1 MIVPIQFV
9 LALVM
14 ALIVNAKVR
23 GRGLFLAIFILPLA
37 ISDLAAG
44 LVWQAILTERGYLN
58 TVLQKVGLIDQEYIW
73 LDPTKS
79 NHLLIAVVVAELW
92 RSTAFVMVIFLAGLQ
107 GIPHEYTEAAEVF
120 GAGFFQRVRQ
130 VILPLLK
137 PSIQVALLFRI
148 IFAFEAFAVVLAPP
162 AGPRPHWRPRPGA
175 GKPSTSTATPP
186 RRTRR
191 SSWSSAPGCRIVIWM
206 LPDAPG
212 TDAAM
217 RRGGHHLP
225 AASRVAAEGAHYI
238 VGIVLSCG
246 FSPPLRD
253 HARCFS
259 SEEDVYDYPKRLLPQ
274 DLSTETMRFFL
285 DFPGMTDALW
295 RSASSPGHAR
305 ALARD
310 RHACGYALARFAFG
324 RGHGAALGRRH

>member
-1 MIVPIQFV
+1 MATVAQPATLGRRLRRWEGLPYALILPTVAYLGLFFAWPMVQAFELAFRVDGTWTVAPFRTMVNDVNFNQALGFTLLLVGVIVPIQFV

-148 IFAFEAFAVVLAPP
+148 IFAFEAFAVVLALTGRAKTTLATEAWRWQAEYFDSHVAAAYSALILVLSLLA
-162 AGPRPHWRPRPGA
+162 AG
-175 GKPSTSTATPP
+175 
-186 RRTRR
+186 
-191 SSWSSAPGCRIVIWM
+191 IVIWM
-206 LPDAPG
+206 LRTPRAQ
-212 TDAAM
+212 M
-217 RRGGHHLP
+217 
-225 AASRVAAEGAHYI
+225 
-238 VGIVLSCG
+238 
-246 FSPPLRD
+246 LR
-253 HARCFS
+253 
-259 SEEDVYDYPKRLLPQ
+259 
-274 DLSTETMRFFL
+274 
-285 DFPGMTDALW
+285 
-295 RSASSPGHAR
+295 
-305 ALARD
+305 
-310 RHACGYALARFAFG
+310 
-324 RGHGAALGRRH
+324 

>member
-1 MIVPIQFV
+1 MATVAQPATLGRRLRRWEGLPYALILPTVAYLGLFFAWPMVQAFELAFRVEGTWTVAPFRTMVNDVNFNQALGFTLLLVGVIVPIQFV

-148 IFAFEAFAVVLAPP
+148 IFAFEAFAVVLAITGRAKTTLATEAWRWQAEYFDSHVAAAYSALILVLSLLA
-162 AGPRPHWRPRPGA
+162 AG
-175 GKPSTSTATPP
+175 
-186 RRTRR
+186 
-191 SSWSSAPGCRIVIWM
+191 VVVWM
-206 LPDAPG
+206 LRTPRAQM
-212 TDAAM
+212 M
-217 RRGGHHLP
+217 R
-225 AASRVAAEGAHYI
+225 
-238 VGIVLSCG
+238 
-246 FSPPLRD
+246 
-253 HARCFS
+253 
-259 SEEDVYDYPKRLLPQ
+259 
-274 DLSTETMRFFL
+274 
-285 DFPGMTDALW
+285 
-295 RSASSPGHAR
+295 
-305 ALARD
+305 
-310 RHACGYALARFAFG
+310 
-324 RGHGAALGRRH
+324 

>member
-1 MIVPIQFV
+1 MATVAQPTTLGRRLRRWEGLPYALILPTVAYLGLFFAWPMVQAFELAFRVEGTWTAAPFRTMVNDVNFNQALGFTLLLVGVIVPIQFV

-73 LDPTKS
+73 LDPTKP
-79 NHLLIAVVVAELW
+79 NHLLVAVVAAEVW

-130 VILPLLK
+130 VILPMLK

-148 IFAFEAFAVVLAPP
+148 IFAFEAFAVILAITGRAKTTLATEAWRWQAEYFDSHVAAAYSALILVLSLLA
-162 AGPRPHWRPRPGA
+162 AG
-175 GKPSTSTATPP
+175 
-186 RRTRR
+186 
-191 SSWSSAPGCRIVIWM
+191 IVVWM
-206 LPDAPG
+206 LRTPRAQ
-212 TDAAM
+212 M
-217 RRGGHHLP
+217 
-225 AASRVAAEGAHYI
+225 
-238 VGIVLSCG
+238 
-246 FSPPLRD
+246 LR
-253 HARCFS
+253 
-259 SEEDVYDYPKRLLPQ
+259 
-274 DLSTETMRFFL
+274 
-285 DFPGMTDALW
+285 
-295 RSASSPGHAR
+295 
-305 ALARD
+305 
-310 RHACGYALARFAFG
+310 
-324 RGHGAALGRRH
+324 

>member
-1 MIVPIQFV
+1 MATVAQPATLGRRLRRWEGLPYALILPTVAYLGLFFAWPMVQAFELAFRIDGKWTVAPFRTMANDVNFDQALRFTLLLVVVIIPVQFV

-58 TVLQKVGLIDQEYIW
+58 TVLEKVGLIDQEYIW

-79 NHLLIAVVVAELW
+79 NHLLVAVVVAELW

-130 VILPLLK
+130 VILPMLK

-148 IFAFEAFAVVLAPP
+148 IFAFEAFAVILAITGR
-162 AGPRPHWRPRPGA
+162 AKTTLATEAWRWQA
-175 GKPSTSTATPP
+175 EYFDS
-186 RRTRR
+186 
-191 SSWSSAPGCRIVIWM
+191 
-206 LPDAPG
+206 
-212 TDAAM
+212 
-217 RRGGHHLP
+217 H
-225 AASRVAAEGAHYI
+225 VAAAYSALI
-238 VGIVLSCG
+238 LILSLVSAG
-246 FSPPLRD
+246 LVVWLLRT
-253 HARCFS
+253 
-259 SEEDVYDYPKRLLPQ
+259 P
-274 DLSTETMRFFL
+274 
-285 DFPGMTDALW
+285 
-295 RSASSPGHAR
+295 R
-305 ALARD
+305 AQMLR
-310 RHACGYALARFAFG
+310 
-324 RGHGAALGRRH
+324 

>member
-1 MIVPIQFV
+1 MATVAQPATLGRRLRRWEGLPYALILPTVAYLGLFFAWPMVQAFELAFRIDGAWTVAPFRTMVNDVNFNQALGFTLLLVGVIVPIQFV

-23 GRGLFLAIFILPLA
+23 GRGVFLAIFILPLA

-130 VILPLLK
+130 VILPMLK

-148 IFAFEAFAVVLAPP
+148 IFAFEAFAVILAITGRAKTTLATEAWRWQAEYFDSHVAAAYSALILVLSLLA
-162 AGPRPHWRPRPGA
+162 AG
-175 GKPSTSTATPP
+175 T
-186 RRTRR
+186 
-191 SSWSSAPGCRIVIWM
+191 VVWM
-206 LPDAPG
+206 LRTPRAQ
-212 TDAAM
+212 M
-217 RRGGHHLP
+217 
-225 AASRVAAEGAHYI
+225 
-238 VGIVLSCG
+238 
-246 FSPPLRD
+246 LR
-253 HARCFS
+253 
-259 SEEDVYDYPKRLLPQ
+259 
-274 DLSTETMRFFL
+274 
-285 DFPGMTDALW
+285 
-295 RSASSPGHAR
+295 
-305 ALARD
+305 
-310 RHACGYALARFAFG
+310 
-324 RGHGAALGRRH
+324 